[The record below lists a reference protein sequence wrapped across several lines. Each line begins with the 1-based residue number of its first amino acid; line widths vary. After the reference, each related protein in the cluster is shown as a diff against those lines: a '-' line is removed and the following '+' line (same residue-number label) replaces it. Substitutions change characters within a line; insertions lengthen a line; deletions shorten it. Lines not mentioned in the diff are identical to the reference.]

1 MQVMNLAQKN
11 NLCAVLKRF
20 AQNEIGMCNFD
31 FLKRKGLFSLF
42 LSIWSVKK
50 RKCTPMNL
58 ECILWY
64 VKPDWFI
71 QSV

>member
-50 RKCTPMNL
+50 ENAP
-58 ECILWY
+58 
-64 VKPDWFI
+64 
-71 QSV
+71 Q